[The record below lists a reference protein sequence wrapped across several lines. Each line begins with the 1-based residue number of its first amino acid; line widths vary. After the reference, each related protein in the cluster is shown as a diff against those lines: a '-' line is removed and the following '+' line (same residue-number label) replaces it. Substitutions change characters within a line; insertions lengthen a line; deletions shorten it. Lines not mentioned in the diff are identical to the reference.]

1 MNTNTHFLKNALR
14 INAIFSSLCAV
25 LILLFSVQI
34 ANLMGQFPYSILIAL
49 AIGLISFVI
58 LILSISENKK
68 LDVKQAKIITF
79 MDLSWV
85 ISSIILVILGSQWF
99 TSNGIA
105 IILIVAAIVGLLSL
119 FQYIGLKKA
128 AHLIQSR

>member
-119 FQYIGLKKA
+119 FQYIGLNKA